1 MRLFLLPVSTRRT
14 LVFCERVPH
23 TLPPGSKL
31 PLTDRI
37 IDKSSETWTSWE
49 KADSGWKKKVTEYG
63 NHLFRRIPFEE
74 WGLKTIPPATEKR
87 LQDIDAGKLNFEC
100 LFPGAYLK
108 ESRVGEVL
116 RGIATDRQA
125 LHRKKMWQ
133 SLAWMPVTFPFTFV
147 PM

>member
-1 MRLFLLPVSTRRT
+1 M
-14 LVFCERVPH
+14 
-23 TLPPGSKL
+23 
-31 PLTDRI
+31 
-37 IDKSSETWTSWE
+37 
-49 KADSGWKKKVTEYG
+49 TEYG